1 MSVAGRER
9 SRAAD
14 ERILA
19 WVAARCAG
27 RRTIEIAAHWGV
39 SEMTVRVAT
48 NKVRSEDVEGQE
60 VYW

>member
-1 MSVAGRER
+1 MSVASRER
-9 SRAAD
+9 SRASD
-14 ERILA
+14 DRILA

-27 RRTIEIAAHWGV
+27 RRTVEIAAQWGV